1 MYDIAIMRE
10 DYCNIC
16 GKITLGIY
24 FTNKFMVIWK
34 EREPHKIVY
43 VALFKLIAKVKNAR
57 NYMSEKKEF
66 LGTLISEFIGSFL
79 LIFFGAGCVATMVL
93 SGVSLNIWEISV
105 IWGLGVSIAIY
116 VTAAVSGT
124 HINPA
129 VTITVAIFRG
139 FPWRRVIP
147 YILSQTAGTFSA
159 AAVVYG
165 GYQNLFV
172 KFESD
177 NGIIRGSA
185 ESLQTAGIFSTY
197 PNPNISIIQAF
208 WVEVVITA
216 VLLLVIFAVT
226 DDRNSCG
233 PRGHFSAILIGITI
247 ALIGGSFGTLT
258 GFAMNPARDFGP
270 KLFTFIAGWGKIAM
284 KGSGATPYFWV
295 PICAPILG
303 GIIGG
308 FIYDFFIRRYIILK
322 CDIASTHAG
331 EDSEVS
337 P

>member
-1 MYDIAIMRE
+1 MVDKRE
-10 DYCNIC
+10 FI
-16 GKITLGIY
+16 G
-24 FTNKFMVIWK
+24 
-34 EREPHKIVY
+34 
-43 VALFKLIAKVKNAR
+43 
-57 NYMSEKKEF
+57 S
-66 LGTLISEFIGSFL
+66 LISEFIGSFL
-79 LIFFGAGCVATMVL
+79 LIFFGAGCVASLVL
-93 SGVSLNIWEISV
+93 GGVSLNIWEIAV

-129 VTITVAIFRG
+129 VTITVAVYRG
-139 FPWRRVIP
+139 FPWRRVVP
-147 YILSQTAGTFSA
+147 YILAQTAGTFTA

-165 GYQNLFV
+165 GYQNLFA
-172 KFESD
+172 KFEAEK
-177 NGIIRGSA
+177 NIVRGSV

-197 PNPNISIIQAF
+197 PNPSITITQAF
-208 WVEVVITA
+208 WIEVAITA

-247 ALIGGSFGTLT
+247 AIIGGSFGTLT

-270 KLFTFIAGWGKIAM
+270 KLFAFIAGWGKVSMVGA
-284 KGSGATPYFWV
+284 GSIPYFWV
-295 PICAPILG
+295 PILGPVLG
-303 GIIGG
+303 GLLGG
-308 FIYDFFIRRYIILK
+308 FIYDYLIRKYIILK

-331 EDSEVS
+331 EDKQVS